1 MSSAEI
7 ASAAS
12 AIMSVS
18 QARVKHSEVP
28 RKRIS
33 LAKAIRTLTTHHSKD
48 RMQDRKFRSKT
59 GRTGAPA
66 AASASPAIDEAT
78 EPIGKIRSDLAFYK
92 FVQVSNEQV
101 LAEAEARFEPAVK
114 NIKCFEGFSA
124 HYVNCD
130 GMEGLPVAIEESTE
144 AYTESRLQADR
155 YVAGEIRLL
164 QRWPRRGQTSEATF
178 RTACD
183 ILADLSKKRL
193 AALERQLERA
203 RAESDFVQ
211 CRIMELIELI
221 PEKPM
226 EPVKDYEGV
235 D

>member
-18 QARVKHSEVP
+18 RVRVKHSEVP
-28 RKRIS
+28 RKRTS
-33 LAKAIRTLTTHHSKD
+33 LAKAIRTLSKTT
-48 RMQDRKFRSKT
+48 KT
-59 GRTGAPA
+59 GRTQAPA
-66 AASASPAIDEAT
+66 ATQAEAAEPVPDEV
-78 EPIGKIRSDLAFYK
+78 PIGKIRSDLAFYK

-101 LAEAEARFEPAVK
+101 LAEMLSEFQPAVK

-130 GMEGLPVAIEESTE
+130 GLKGLPVAIEESTE
-144 AYTESRLQADR
+144 AYDESRLQADR

-183 ILADLSKKRL
+183 TLADLSKKRV